1 MCEDVFMKPTSMLFD
16 SMVFPS
22 RVQLN
27 SRGCDPFE
35 TEQMSDVND
44 PTLELELKLNGVT
57 SGESD

>member
-16 SMVFPS
+16 SIAFPS

-35 TEQMSDVND
+35 TEHVTDVSD
-44 PTLELELKLNGVT
+44 PTLELVAKLNGMIAGA
-57 SGESD
+57 SN